1 MDTNNVSET
10 PLSPFGVIVTA
21 NEPGADINTLP
32 LTQIKEWVA
41 KHRVVVFRGFAS
53 LVDDR
58 FPAFA
63 GGLGT
68 ILEWDFGAVN
78 NLVVKPDAKNYL
90 FTNRAVPFHWDGAF
104 VGRIP
109 HYIVFQCDTAPP
121 SGTGGET
128 LFTDTIRLLEQIPSE
143 EQAVWEKVQITY
155 STEKIVHYGGSFTSP
170 LIAKHPSSG
179 ETVLRFAEPVDDL
192 NPVTLEI
199 DGVPEDQKQA
209 LLTRLH
215 DLLYAPDLLL
225 ALTWE
230 TGDIVIADNHATL
243 HGRAAFTEATQRH
256 IRRVNVL

>member
-1 MDTNNVSET
+1 MRDTISQG
-10 PLSPFGVIVTA
+10 PLSPFGVDIRS
-21 NEPGADINTLP
+21 NESGADIGALP
-32 LTQIKEWVA
+32 VAQITEWVA
-41 KHRVVVFRGFAS
+41 AHRVVVFRGFAP
-53 LVDDR
+53 LVGER

-63 GGLGT
+63 GELGT

-90 FTNRAVPFHWDGAF
+90 FTNSAVPFHWDGAF

-128 LFTDTIRLLEQIPSE
+128 LFTDTVRLLEQVPPE
-143 EQAVWEKVQITY
+143 ERAVWEGVKITY

-170 LIAKHPSSG
+170 LLAKHPATG
-179 ETVLRFAEPVDDL
+179 ETVLRFAEPVNDL

-199 DGVPEDQKQA
+199 EGVPGDQHQT

-215 DLLYAPDLLL
+215 DLLYAPDQCL

-230 TGDIVIADNHATL
+230 DGDIVIADNHATL
-243 HGRAAFTEATQRH
+243 HGRTAFTQAEKRH

>member
-1 MDTNNVSET
+1 MDRDNVTET
-10 PLSPFGVIVTA
+10 RLSPFGVVITA
-21 NEPGADINTLP
+21 NDAGADIGALP
-32 LTQIKEWVA
+32 FQRIKDWVA
-41 KHRVVVFRGFAS
+41 AHRVVVFRGFAP
-53 LVDDR
+53 LVADR
-58 FPAFA
+58 FPEFA

-121 SGTGGET
+121 RGTGGET
-128 LFTDTIRLLEQIPSE
+128 LFTDTVALLGRVSADEQGIWKD
-143 EQAVWEKVQITY
+143 VRITY

-170 LIAKHPSSG
+170 LIARHPASG
-179 ETVLRFAEPVDDL
+179 EIVVRYAEPVDDL

-199 DGVPEDQKQA
+199 EGVADDAQPA
-209 LLTRLH
+209 FLARLH
-215 DLLYAPDLLL
+215 DLLYDSELCLN
-225 ALTWE
+225 LTWD
-230 TGDIVIADNHATL
+230 TGDLVIADNHATL
-243 HGRAAFTEATQRH
+243 HGRTAFTQAEQRH